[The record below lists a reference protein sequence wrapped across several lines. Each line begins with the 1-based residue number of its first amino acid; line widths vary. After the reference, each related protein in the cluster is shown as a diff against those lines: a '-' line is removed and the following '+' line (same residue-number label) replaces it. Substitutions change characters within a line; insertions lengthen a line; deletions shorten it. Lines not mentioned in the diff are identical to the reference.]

1 MAKISLTICDVCG
14 DRSKD
19 ATPYTVKT
27 EEGSVSADLCKDD
40 AEPIEGV
47 LARIKSRPVVRRP
60 GRVPVATME
69 EIEKLKQG

>member
-1 MAKISLTICDVCG
+1 MAKINLTICDICS

-19 ATPYTVKT
+19 AAPYTIKT
-27 EEGSVSADLCKDD
+27 EEGSVSADLCEDD
-40 AEPIEGV
+40 AKPIESV
-47 LARIKSRPVVRRP
+47 LAQIKSRPVVRRP